1 MSGVTSILVLLV
13 ATVAL
18 AQTPPAQ
25 TGPKRLGSPVLPP
38 GAGTMSPTAAPARPA
53 TPGVG
58 AAQQPPATAPGTV
71 VPKRLGRPVLVP
83 PVAPAGTP
91 GEPPQRR

>member
-38 GAGTMSPTAAPARPA
+38 GAGT
-53 TPGVG
+53 
-58 AAQQPPATAPGTV
+58 AQQPPATAPGTI

-91 GEPPQRR
+91 AQPPQRR